1 MSERTGT
8 EHAALRVGA
17 WRVLPL
23 EGRLVGDDGEV
34 RVRPKAMDVL
44 LALARSPGRVVERE
58 TLLAEVWGRAVSD
71 EPLTAAVAELR
82 RALGDRRAD
91 PAYIETVPKRGYRLV
106 AEVERLE
113 GGAATAGL
121 AVDAAPGPAAPSTR
135 GRARKR
141 SAFVALAL
149 GALLLAVSVLLWLP
163 AAPPAP
169 GRALAVLPF
178 THPGSE
184 ADAYF
189 ATGLADELR
198 TLFTRI
204 GALQVAAPAS
214 VARIADRRDD
224 LAAVRAE
231 LGIDT
236 VLDGSIRRDGERVRI
251 TAQLV
256 DARTGFQLWAGSFDR
271 EPADLLDV
279 QREIADAIVRTLRV
293 ELLGP
298 ERAALARG
306 ARADPAAYDLY
317 LRARFAEEER
327 TEEGFVRAAALF
339 EAALERAPEFALAL
353 AGLAQTRSQQ
363 ADLSFLPAAE
373 GYGAAERAA
382 RRALA
387 LDPELG
393 DAHQVLGWV
402 ALYHRRDLPAAAAA
416 FERALTLRPGD
427 ATFVSAGAAL
437 ELALGRP
444 GVAVEGLQRA
454 ARLDPLNPGVRY
466 NLAYFAFLAGELA
479 LADAVLD
486 RVFAQAPDYLGAHMV
501 RAQVALARGELAA
514 ARDALARERHP
525 ILVAMGQALVAH
537 AAGEVAAADAAL
549 AELEARWADDAAYQ
563 IAQVHAFRG
572 DADAAFSW
580 LARALEQGDPGLLE
594 LQADPYLE
602 ALRSDPRY
610 AALRERAGFRE
621 PVERRRAQVPMPEA
635 ATVASTRPVSTTIVC
650 TPGRSSFPE
659 CSGYAQSS
667 RKASTPPAVAS

>member
-1 MSERTGT
+1 VSEGTGT
-8 EHAALRVGA
+8 EHAPLRVGA

-23 EGRLVGDDGEV
+23 EGRIVRDDKEV

-113 GGAATAGL
+113 EATATDGP
-121 AVDAAPGPAAPSTR
+121 AVETASAAGVAAAPSTD
-135 GRARKR
+135 GRRHR
-141 SAFVALAL
+141 STLVALAL
-149 GALLLAVSVLLWLP
+149 GALLLGVSLLLWLP
-163 AAPPAP
+163 AAPPPP

-214 VARIADRRDD
+214 VARIAERRED
-224 LAAVRAE
+224 LEAVRTE
-231 LGIDT
+231 LGVDT

-271 EPADLLDV
+271 GPADLLDV
-279 QREIADAIVRTLRV
+279 QREIADAIVRTLRI

-298 ERAALARG
+298 EQAALARG
-306 ARADPAAYDLY
+306 VEADPAAYDLY

-327 TEEGFVRAAALF
+327 TAEGFERAAALY
-339 EAALERAPEFALAL
+339 EAALERAPGFALAH
-353 AGLAQTRSQQ
+353 AGLAKTRSQQ

-373 GYGAAERAA
+373 AYGAAEAAAERA
-382 RRALA
+382 RA
-387 LDPELG
+387 LDPDLG
-393 DAHQVLGWV
+393 EAHHVLGWV
-402 ALYHRRDLPAAAAA
+402 ALYHRRDFRAA
-416 FERALTLRPGD
+416 EESLDRALTLRPGD
-427 ATFVSAGAAL
+427 ATIVSAHAAL

-444 GVAVEGLQRA
+444 TLAVAGLQRA

-479 LADAVLD
+479 LADAALD
-486 RVFAQAPDYLGAHMV
+486 RLLADAPEYLGAHMV
-501 RAQVALARGELAA
+501 RAQVALARSDVAA
-514 ARDALARERHP
+514 ARAAVGRERHP
-525 ILVAMGQALVAH
+525 ILVAMGRALVAH
-537 AAGEVAAADAAL
+537 EAGDEGAAAAAL

-563 IAQVHAFRG
+563 IAQVHAYRG
-572 DADAAFSW
+572 DGDAAFAW

-594 LQADPYLE
+594 LQADPYL
-602 ALRSDPRY
+602 APLRTDPRY
-610 AALRERAGFRE
+610 ARLRERAGFRAPE
-621 PVERRRAQVPMPEA
+621 ERRRAQVPTPEA
-635 ATVASTRPVSTTIVC
+635 ATVASTRPVSTTSVC
-650 TPGRSSFPE
+650 TPGTSSFPA
-659 CSGYAQSS
+659 CSG
-667 RKASTPPAVAS
+667 